1 MNRISVD
8 ADRKLYIIER
18 QGTQW
23 AVGFDELENSLKD
36 LQGYFGKYLGPP
48 AEFVALAP
56 VAPIGTPERYAQYE
70 KMLQILEMNGGSQ
83 YQGRLPVPGK
93 PPSALNAAASDLL
106 EAAQLVMNAFAYAPG
121 RGPEWYEATRAAV
134 AKATEAGVTVA
145 APTE

>member
-36 LQGYFGKYLGPP
+36 LQGYFRKYLGTP

-56 VAPIGTPERYAQYE
+56 VAPVGTPERYAQYE
-70 KMLQILEMNGGSQ
+70 KMLHEWRLGGYEAYPST
-83 YQGRLPVPGK
+83 RK
-93 PPSALNAAASDLL
+93 TPSALNAAASDLL
-106 EAAQLVMNAFAYAPG
+106 EAAQRSWRHRCRPDGVSHRLYPHAPS
-121 RGPEWYEATRAAV
+121 V
-134 AKATEAGVTVA
+134 FD
-145 APTE
+145 

>member
-36 LQGYFGKYLGPP
+36 LQGYFRKYLGTP

-56 VAPIGTPERYAQYE
+56 VAPVGTPERYAQYE
-70 KMLQILEMNGGSQ
+70 KMLHEWRHPSTRGT
-83 YQGRLPVPGK
+83 
-93 PPSALNAAASDLL
+93 PSALNAVASDLAAASDLL